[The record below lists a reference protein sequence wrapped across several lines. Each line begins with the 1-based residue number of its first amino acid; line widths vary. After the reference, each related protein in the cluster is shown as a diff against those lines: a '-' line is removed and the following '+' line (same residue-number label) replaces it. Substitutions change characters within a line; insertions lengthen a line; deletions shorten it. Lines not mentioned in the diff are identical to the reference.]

1 MIQAFL
7 ETSGT
12 LKITTSKGGLHC
24 ILIPAEFYFFI
35 PVRKLKFIRK
45 MCNNI
50 LIQCPGEIRK
60 QREGNKKTP
69 SYFRK
74 LVPTWTTQ
82 EKPFEAKP
90 C

>member
-1 MIQAFL
+1 MSGPLHPNARRALLFYLIL
-7 ETSGT
+7 EAKNSQ
-12 LKITTSKGGLHC
+12 
-24 ILIPAEFYFFI
+24 
-35 PVRKLKFIRK
+35 K

-74 LVPTWTTQ
+74 LVPNWTTQ